1 LEKAAKHGAQRGVKI
16 KKMWDSADGYQ
27 RIEIGHESPYDELGN
42 PCQFQAIAL
51 GESQWALD
59 RYLKEGD

>member
-1 LEKAAKHGAQRGVKI
+1 
-16 KKMWDSADGYQ
+16 MWDSADGYQ